1 MILNG
6 RDHFINRIGKQ
17 DDPIAVAKAST
28 ISAQIWSDYQQGIID
43 TSLLSY
49 QYKSSFAIAMHHA
62 GIMMATRIVVRAL
75 NAVLEER

>member
-1 MILNG
+1 VILNS
-6 RDHFINRIGKQ
+6 RDHFINHIGRR

-28 ISAQIWSDYQQGIID
+28 ISAKIWRDYQQGIID

-62 GIMMATRIVVRAL
+62 GMMMAT
-75 NAVLEER
+75 